1 MERFVFN
8 CFYYIGPRRR
18 NIWPVQQW
26 WNATYDY
33 SEWAPAFTIQ
43 QLMIAGQWL
52 WHTWLR
58 VRFLGSSLVIDNFFE
73 HLLTVNREE
82 KGPGI
87 VNFYKKKHT
96 STSKEIFTNVYIVGI
111 GASRLRNYDCKQIKN
126 RDQLHNN
133 SEDLDAP

>member
-87 VNFYKKKHT
+87 VNFYKKKT
-96 STSKEIFTNVYIVGI
+96 YQYE
-111 GASRLRNYDCKQIKN
+111 
-126 RDQLHNN
+126 
-133 SEDLDAP
+133 